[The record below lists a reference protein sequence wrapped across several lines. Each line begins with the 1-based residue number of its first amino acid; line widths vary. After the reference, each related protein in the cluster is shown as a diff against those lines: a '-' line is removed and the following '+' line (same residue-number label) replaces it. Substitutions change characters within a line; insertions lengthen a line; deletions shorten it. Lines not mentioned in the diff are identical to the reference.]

1 MGTSQSHTRRGE
13 ICHRSRERPFEWKRR
28 LIQRWRGAGSSSRI
42 YTPPS
47 AVLSP
52 VALEPLSFFLPSLFR
67 FYVFSTWLQSELD
80 YVHVMGRILVLWWS
94 KTGTRYWALQ
104 NLISRFASFYFETDV
119 FTLYLISNQNDF
131 FHFFIPSSRIPSIFK
146 RGWGRFNKINIEA
159 IEQWMLRTI
168 LDPEYQRQESV
179 WTQRCAI
186 KFLNLFYAPHLKEEY
201 NTRANYFLKTIEYT
215 ALLF

>member
-1 MGTSQSHTRRGE
+1 MRSKYIATIILRHYCNSFVLLSGLASSFEHPV
-13 ICHRSRERPFEWKRR
+13 HRSLREEGR
-28 LIQRWRGAGSSSRI
+28 LGRFNVRFSEDGDISIAHASRGDLSSFPRKAVRMEATINREMASSSSRI

-131 FHFFIPSSRIPSIFK
+131 FHFFLSPVKDSI
-146 RGWGRFNKINIEA
+146 
-159 IEQWMLRTI
+159 
-168 LDPEYQRQESV
+168 
-179 WTQRCAI
+179 
-186 KFLNLFYAPHLKEEY
+186 
-201 NTRANYFLKTIEYT
+201 YF
-215 ALLF
+215 

>member
-131 FHFFIPSSRIPSIFK
+131 FHFFIPPSRDSI
-146 RGWGRFNKINIEA
+146 
-159 IEQWMLRTI
+159 
-168 LDPEYQRQESV
+168 
-179 WTQRCAI
+179 
-186 KFLNLFYAPHLKEEY
+186 
-201 NTRANYFLKTIEYT
+201 YF
-215 ALLF
+215 